1 MPFIKILIAFNEWK
15 ANWCFARNDSRDT
28 YIFVRIYIEYRLN
41 YANVG
46 GNLIIISKLFEVGK
60 SNSLLVF
67 DRLLLFFFF
76 FFFLRETTRDY
87 VNRIVPGQTTRLVG
101 PDVRNDLIMV

>member
-1 MPFIKILIAFNEWK
+1 M
-15 ANWCFARNDSRDT
+15 
-28 YIFVRIYIEYRLN
+28 RIYIEYRLN

-76 FFFLRETTRDY
+76 FFFLRETMRDY
-87 VNRIVPGQTTRLVG
+87 VNRTVPGQTTRLVG

>member
-1 MPFIKILIAFNEWK
+1 M
-15 ANWCFARNDSRDT
+15 
-28 YIFVRIYIEYRLN
+28 RIYIEYPLN

-76 FFFLRETTRDY
+76 FFFFLRETTRDY
-87 VNRIVPGQTTRLVG
+87 VNRTVPGQTTRLVG